1 MDNHQQ
7 ISFSLVLRYHMYL
20 EDREMVPMMLLGSNH
35 FNIESGK
42 KKLLYNSNLQ
52 GKFNTSQNQFCVHMN
67 LVDMVKELMSP

>member
-1 MDNHQQ
+1 MA
-7 ISFSLVLRYHMYL
+7 
-20 EDREMVPMMLLGSNH
+20 PMMLLGSNH

-42 KKLLYNSNLQ
+42 TKLLYSSNLQ